1 MTSGWVVEADRNVC
15 IGSGACAF
23 AVPDVFDVDD
33 GGGVVLVGAVVTGDE
48 RVVEAVAGCPTG
60 ALKLIKGDE

>member
-1 MTSGWVVEADRNVC
+1 VASGWVVEADRDVC

-33 GGGVVLVGAVVTGDE
+33 SGGVILVGPVVTGDE

-60 ALKLIKGDE
+60 ALKLIKGGA

>member
-1 MTSGWVVEADRNVC
+1 VTSGWVVQADRDVC
-15 IGSGACAF
+15 IGSGACVF

-33 GGGVVLVGAVVTGDE
+33 TGGVVLVGPVVTGDE

-60 ALKLIKGDE
+60 ALTLIKGDE